1 MKKLLLT
8 ILICLFVLCL
18 TLPCFAD
25 RLETITCFGEND
37 KKHNI
42 DADSYVE
49 YKLALVGKEIHD
61 DFVPYEHLA
70 FLGEFSR
77 FQTLSSTIGNGGY
90 FYYLIPPDGVELM
103 LAFNC
108 WPADGILW
116 KISDSFLQSAGDM
129 RQLNMERLLKEDFV
143 YNDELIDVNDIKGFY
158 IRYDRFTKYH
168 YNMQGALN
176 CIELEF
182 INARSCLIY
191 ADFYKCSPD
200 SRVGRLLSKRTA
212 SQAALEMQLHLNKP
226 YEKNWK
232 QPLTICLSAI
242 GGAVVATLITFLV
255 MRKKRGKPVPA
266 VVGVPTGEVSAGS
279 DGDASAAPAAPES
292 PTPPEAASTDDKA
305 PEETPPPDN

>member
-1 MKKLLLT
+1 MKKLVLSVFLCLL
-8 ILICLFVLCL
+8 VLCL

-25 RLETITCFGEND
+25 SLEMITCFGEND

-77 FQTLSSTIGNGGY
+77 FQTLSSTIGDGGY

-108 WPADGILW
+108 LPADGILW
-116 KISDSFLQSAGDM
+116 KISDSFLQSASDM

-143 YNDELIDVNDIKGFY
+143 HNDELFDVNDIKGFY
-158 IRYDRFTKYH
+158 IRYDHFTKYH

-191 ADFYKCSPD
+191 ADFYK
-200 SRVGRLLSKRTA
+200 
-212 SQAALEMQLHLNKP
+212 
-226 YEKNWK
+226 
-232 QPLTICLSAI
+232 
-242 GGAVVATLITFLV
+242 
-255 MRKKRGKPVPA
+255 
-266 VVGVPTGEVSAGS
+266 
-279 DGDASAAPAAPES
+279 
-292 PTPPEAASTDDKA
+292 
-305 PEETPPPDN
+305 